1 LIARPCRAATGSPP
15 GGRAAGDRRGSV
27 AAIAPVLL
35 TMLPLSKLI
44 ERPTGMLR

>member
-1 LIARPCRAATGSPP
+1 MP
-15 GGRAAGDRRGSV
+15 GGDRFAARWAAAGDRRGSV